1 MLRKFIPI
9 FIISF
14 SIIFGKET
22 FNLKDGSS
30 IKGERISEDEKSV
43 TIETDEDSGP
53 EFSASDDDLDQE
65 FNQETEEELL
75 DIPTFLR
82 RQAN

>member
-1 MLRKFIPI
+1 SADNI
-9 FIISF
+9 
-14 SIIFGKET
+14 
-22 FNLKDGSS
+22 
-30 IKGERISEDEKSV
+30 EKSV
-43 TIETDEDSGP
+43 EENIKAEPIISENLIEKEMNNNSDNYIDQESEKEFDASDHETDED
-53 EFSASDDDLDQE
+53 

>member
-1 MLRKFIPI
+1 MHETEKSEPV
-9 FIISF
+9 ISENN
-14 SIIFGKET
+14 SEIT
-22 FNLKDGSS
+22 
-30 IKGERISEDEKSV
+30 EDEKLV

-53 EFSASDDDLDQE
+53 EFSASDDDLDQD